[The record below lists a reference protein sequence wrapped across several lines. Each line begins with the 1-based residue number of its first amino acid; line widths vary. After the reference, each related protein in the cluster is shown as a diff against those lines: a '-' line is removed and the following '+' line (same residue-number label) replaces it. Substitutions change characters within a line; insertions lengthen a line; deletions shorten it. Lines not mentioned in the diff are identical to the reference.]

1 MSSLDS
7 YSPRAR
13 ASARGCVS
21 VVAFLIMA
29 TLTACAGGAPT
40 LPSPRPLVVFSGA
53 RVSTTMEAMQEV
65 DLWVRKELNNIE
77 QDPSFMIETVPTAG
91 ESYVWE
97 GMLIVETNDTARIRT
112 ARLAP
117 ETRISHMIYAHLH
130 LMDRQGRQ
138 DEWLPKGGNLR
149 GFELEK
155 AILERVA
162 ESWLYGRAVFSAT
175 PYGPL
180 DELVYAYD
188 MGYLDAMILTA
199 RQDEF
204 PDEVRSWLDN
214 DPGAMESYRQWFVDT
229 FSKEPPGLREAIR

>member
-1 MSSLDS
+1 MSSLDPS
-7 YSPRAR
+7 SPRAR
-13 ASARGCVS
+13 ASARACVS
-21 VVAFLIMA
+21 VATFLIMV
-29 TLTACAGGAPT
+29 TLSACSAGVPT
-40 LPSPRPLVVFSGA
+40 LPPPRPLVVFSGA
-53 RVSTTMEAMQEV
+53 RVSTTLEHMQEV
-65 DLWVRKELNNIE
+65 DQWVREELNNIE
-77 QDPSFMIETVPTAG
+77 QDQSFMIETVPTAG
-91 ESYVWE
+91 ASYVWE
-97 GMLIVETNDTARIRT
+97 GMIITATNDTARIRT

-117 ETRISHMIYAHLH
+117 ESRISHMIYAHLH
-130 LMDRQGRQ
+130 LMDRLGRQ

-175 PYGPL
+175 PYAPL

-188 MGYLDAMILTA
+188 MGHLDAMILTA

-204 PDEVRSWLDN
+204 PDDVRRWLDD

-229 FSKEPPGLREAIR
+229 FSKEPPGLREVIR